1 MLNQIKRWEIISKIK
16 AKSEKEIIETLLK
29 NRGLKTE
36 KEKQEFFDPIS
47 PLKITLKSLGIKE
60 TEVKKA
66 IDRIKKAKKTQERV
80 FVYGD
85 YDADGIT
92 GTATLWE
99 TLNAVGLNV
108 MPHIPDRFSEG
119 YGLNIE
125 TIKRLKEKDKSLG
138 LIITVD
144 HGIVAGKKV
153 EEIKKLGIDLIIT
166 DHHQADKILPK
177 PLALIYTDKIGGS
190 GVAWIFAREICK
202 KIQISNSTRQA
213 SASKFQIEERLQLA
227 AIGTIADQLPLVGPN
242 RSIVKYG
249 LTELNKTKR
258 PGLLALFEE
267 AKIGP
272 APRSLGGVG
281 TYEVGYVI
289 APRINAMGRLKHGL
303 ESLRLLCTTSKQK
316 AIEISKNIGETNTSR
331 QKIVEEVIVHT
342 RGVYKDL
349 DKQSIIVLSDES
361 YHEGVIGLAAAKLVE
376 EFYLPAIV
384 MSVKG
389 DIAKASARS
398 ISGFNI
404 IEAIRELR
412 DLYIE
417 GGGHPMAAGFS
428 ILVANIAEFT
438 KQINSIAKKG
448 LTAEILQRK
457 LKADMELDFS
467 QLNFKLYKKLKEFDP
482 VGTANPG
489 PTFVT
494 KKVEVVSVKKVGK
507 TASHLKLKL
516 KQHDFEFNAIAF
528 GLGLTHFVN
537 QSDVIDVMYQIDE
550 DSWNGGGLIQL
561 RIKDIRV

>member
-1 MLNQIKRWEIISKIK
+1 MKKWEILDQVK
-16 AKSEKEIIETLLK
+16 ASSEKEIVETLLR

-36 KEKQEFFDPIS
+36 KEKQEFFNPIS
-47 PLKITLKSLGIKE
+47 PAKISLESLGIKKS
-60 TEVKKA
+60 EVKKA
-66 IDRIKKAKKTQERV
+66 IDRIKIAKKTGERV

-119 YGLNIE
+119 YGLNID
-125 TIKRLKEKDKSLG
+125 TIVKLKEKDNTLG

-153 EEIKKLGIDLIIT
+153 DEIKKLGIDLIIT
-166 DHHQADKILPK
+166 DHHQVDKVLPN

-190 GVAWIFAREICK
+190 GVAWIFAREIVNAL
-202 KIQISNSTRQA
+202 KIKN
-213 SASKFQIEERLQLA
+213 FNIEERLQLA
-227 AIGTIADQLPLVGPN
+227 AIGTIADQLPLVGAN

-249 LTELNKTKR
+249 LTQLDKTKR
-258 PGLLALFEE
+258 PGLLALFDES
-267 AKIGP
+267 KLKSSDP
-272 APRSLGGVG
+272 FKKVG
-281 TYEVGYVI
+281 TYEVGYII

-303 ESLRLLCTTSKQK
+303 ESLRLLCTTSKEK
-316 AIEISKNIGETNTSR
+316 AFEISKNIGQTNTNR
-331 QKIVEEVIVHT
+331 QKIVEEVIIHA
-342 RGVYKDL
+342 RGVYKNL

-384 MSVKG
+384 LSVKG

-428 ILVANIAEFT
+428 ISVANISEFT
-438 KQINSIAKKG
+438 KQINLIAKKG
-448 LTAEILQRK
+448 LTDEVLQRK
-457 LKADMELDFS
+457 LKADLELDFS
-467 QLNFKLYKKLKEFDP
+467 QLNFKLYESLKLFDP
-482 VGTANPG
+482 VGTGNPG
-489 PTFVT
+489 PSFVT
-494 KKVEVVSVKKVGK
+494 KKVEVTAVKKVGK

-528 GLGLTHFVN
+528 GLGLTHVVN
-537 QSDVIDVMYQIDE
+537 QSDLLDIMYQIDE
-550 DSWNGGGLIQL
+550 DSWNGGGIIQL
-561 RIKDIRV
+561 RIKDIRI

>member
-36 KEKQEFFDPIS
+36 KEKQDFFDPIN
-47 PLKITLKSLGIKE
+47 PLKIPLKSLNIKE
-60 TEVKKA
+60 SEVKKA
-66 IDRIKKAKKTQERV
+66 IERIKKAKKSGERV

-202 KIQISNSTRQA
+202 KIQISNN
-213 SASKFQIEERLQLA
+213 KFQIEERLQLA

-249 LTELNKTKR
+249 LAWLNKTKR
-258 PGLLALFEE
+258 PGLLALFDE
-267 AKIGP
+267 AKLTGVP
-272 APRSLGGVG
+272 PVRSIG
-281 TYEVGYVI
+281 TYEVGFII

-303 ESLRLLCTTSKQK
+303 ESLRLLCTTSRQK
-316 AIEISKNIGETNTSR
+316 ALEISKNIGETNTSR

-457 LKADMELDFS
+457 LKADLELDFS
-467 QLNFKLYKKLKEFDP
+467 HLNFKLYEKLKEFDP

-537 QSDVIDVMYQIDE
+537 QSDVIDIMYQIDE
-550 DSWNGGGLIQL
+550 DSWNGGGIIQL

>member
-1 MLNQIKRWEIISKIK
+1 MKKWEIINKTKVKDEDEIVK
-16 AKSEKEIIETLLK
+16 KLLENRGINTLKEKEI
-29 NRGLKTE
+29 
-36 KEKQEFFDPIS
+36 FFNPVKPMDVS
-47 PLKITLKSLGIKE
+47 LKSLGIKE
-60 TEVKKA
+60 TEVEKA
-66 IDRIKKAKKTQERV
+66 IDRIKIAKKTGERV

-99 TLNAVGLNV
+99 TLNTIGLNV

-125 TIKRLKEKDKSLG
+125 TIKKLKEKDKTLG

-153 EEIKKLGIDLIIT
+153 AEIKKLGIDLIIT
-166 DHHQADKILPK
+166 DHHQMDKALPK
-177 PLALIYTDKIGGS
+177 PLALVYTDKIGGS
-190 GVAWIFAREICK
+190 GVAWIFAREIVK
-202 KIQISNSTRQA
+202 SLKIKNFDIV
-213 SASKFQIEERLQLA
+213 ERLQLA
-227 AIGTIADQLPLVGPN
+227 AIGTIADQLPLVGAN

-249 LTELNKTKR
+249 LVELDKTKR
-258 PGLLALFEE
+258 PGLVALFEE
-267 AKIGP
+267 SKIKSTDP
-272 APRSLGGVG
+272 YKKVG
-281 TYEVGYVI
+281 TYEVGYII
-289 APRINAMGRLKHGL
+289 APRINAMGRLKNGL

-316 AIEISKNIGETNTSR
+316 AVEISKNIGQTNTNR
-331 QKIVEEVIVHT
+331 QKIVEEVIVHA

-384 MSVKG
+384 LSVKG
-389 DIAKASARS
+389 GIAKASARS

-428 ILVANIAEFT
+428 IDVANIPEFT
-438 KQINSIAKKG
+438 KRINSIAKKG
-448 LTAEILQRK
+448 LTKEILQRK
-457 LKADMELDFS
+457 LKADLELDFS
-467 QLNFKLYKKLKEFDP
+467 NLNFRLYEKLKEFDP
-482 VGTANPG
+482 VGTGNPG

-494 KKVEVVSVKKVGK
+494 QKVNVVAVKKVGK

-516 KQHDFEFNAIAF
+516 MQNGFDFGAIAF
-528 GLGLTHFVN
+528 GLGSTHSIN
-537 QSDVIDVMYQIDE
+537 QNDTVDVMYQIDE
-550 DSWNGGGLIQL
+550 DSWNGGGTIQL
-561 RIKDIRV
+561 RVRDIHV

>member
-1 MLNQIKRWEIISKIK
+1 MLNQIRRWEIISKIK

-99 TLNAVGLNV
+99 TLNSVGLNV

-190 GVAWIFAREICK
+190 GVAWMFSREIVK
-202 KIQISNSTRQA
+202 YFKIDNF
-213 SASKFQIEERLQLA
+213 KIEERLQLA
-227 AIGTIADQLPLVGPN
+227 AIGTVADQLPLVGPN
-242 RSIVKYG
+242 RSIVNYG
-249 LTELNKTKR
+249 LAELDKTKR
-258 PGLLALFEE
+258 PGLLALFDE
-267 AKIGP
+267 ANLTGVP
-272 APRSLGGVG
+272 PVRSIG
-281 TYEVGYVI
+281 TYEVGFII

-376 EFYLPAIV
+376 EFYLPAVV

-428 ILVANIAEFT
+428 ILVANIPEFT
-438 KQINSIAKKG
+438 KQINLIAKNG

-457 LKADMELDFS
+457 LKADLELDFS
-467 QLNFKLYKKLKEFDP
+467 QLNFKLYENLRAFDP
-482 VGTANPG
+482 VGIGNPG
-489 PTFVT
+489 PSFVT

-507 TASHLKLKL
+507 TSSHLKLKL

-528 GLGLTHFVN
+528 GLGLTHNVN
-537 QSDVIDVMYQIDE
+537 QSDAIDIMYQIDE

>member
-1 MLNQIKRWEIISKIK
+1 MKKWEIVSKLIT
-16 AKSEKEIIETLLK
+16 KSEKEIVETLLK

-99 TLNAVGLNV
+99 TLNSVGLNV

-190 GVAWIFAREICK
+190 GVAWMFSREIVK
-202 KIQISNSTRQA
+202 YFKIDNF
-213 SASKFQIEERLQLA
+213 KIEERLQLA

-249 LTELNKTKR
+249 LAWLNKTKR
-258 PGLLALFEE
+258 PGLLALFDES
-267 AKIGP
+267 KLKRVDP
-272 APRSLGGVG
+272 YKKVG

-467 QLNFKLYKKLKEFDP
+467 QLNFKLYENLRAFDP
-482 VGTANPG
+482 VGTGNPG
-489 PTFVT
+489 PSFVT

-516 KQHDFEFNAIAF
+516 KQHDFEFDAIAF

-550 DSWNGGGLIQL
+550 DSWNGGGIIQL

>member
-1 MLNQIKRWEIISKIK
+1 MKKWEIVSKLIT
-16 AKSEKEIIETLLK
+16 KSEKEIVETLLK

-108 MPHIPDRFSEG
+108 MPHIPDRFLEG
-119 YGLNIE
+119 YGLNID
-125 TIKRLKEKDKSLG
+125 TITKLKEKDKTLG

-153 EEIKKLGIDLIIT
+153 DEIKKLGIDLIIT

-177 PLALIYTDKIGGS
+177 TLALIYTDKIGGS
-190 GVAWIFAREICK
+190 GVAWMFSREIVK
-202 KIQISNSTRQA
+202 YFKIDNF
-213 SASKFQIEERLQLA
+213 KIEERLQLA

-242 RSIVKYG
+242 RSIVKCG
-249 LTELNKTKR
+249 LAELDKTKR
-258 PGLLALFEE
+258 PGLLALFDES
-267 AKIGP
+267 KLTGVP
-272 APRSLGGVG
+272 PVRSIG
-281 TYEVGYVI
+281 TYEVGFII

-303 ESLRLLCTTSKQK
+303 ESLRLLCTTSRQK
-316 AIEISKNIGETNTSR
+316 ALEISKNIGETNTSR

-428 ILVANIAEFT
+428 ISVANIAEFT

-448 LTAEILQRK
+448 LTAEMLQRK
-457 LKADMELDFS
+457 LKADLELDFS
-467 QLNFKLYKKLKEFDP
+467 QLNFKLYEKLKEFDP

-537 QSDVIDVMYQIDE
+537 QSDVIDIMYQIDE
-550 DSWNGGGLIQL
+550 DSWNGGGIIQL

>member
-1 MLNQIKRWEIISKIK
+1 MKKWEISNKRIVDSVQGIV
-16 AKSEKEIIETLLK
+16 AALLENRNLKSEKEKL
-29 NRGLKTE
+29 
-36 KEKQEFFDPIS
+36 EFFDPIN
-47 PLKITLKSLGIKE
+47 PLKITLKSLNIKE
-60 TEVKKA
+60 SEVKKA
-66 IDRIKKAKKTQERV
+66 IERIKKAKKSGERV

-119 YGLNIE
+119 YGLNVE
-125 TIKRLKEKDKSLG
+125 TIRKLKEKDPTLG

-153 EEIKKLGIDLIIT
+153 DEIKKLGIDLIIT
-166 DHHQADKILPK
+166 DHHQVDKHLPK

-190 GVAWIFAREICK
+190 GVAWIFASEIVNTL
-202 KIQISNSTRQA
+202 KIKNFNIQ
-213 SASKFQIEERLQLA
+213 ERLQLA

-281 TYEVGYVI
+281 TYEVGYII

-303 ESLRLLCTTSKQK
+303 ESLRLLCTTSRQK
-316 AIEISKNIGETNTSR
+316 ALEISKNIGETNTSR
-331 QKIVEEVIVHT
+331 QKVVEEVVAHALRQAQGARMESVIVMAS
-342 RGVYKDL
+342 K
-349 DKQSIIVLSDES
+349 S
-361 YHEGVIGLAAAKLVE
+361 YHEGVIGLAAAKLVS

-389 DIAKASARS
+389 GVAKASARS

-404 IEAIRELR
+404 IEAIRKLR

-428 ILVANIAEFT
+428 ISVANIPEFT
-438 KQINSIAKKG
+438 KQINSIAKKS
-448 LTAEILQRK
+448 LTVEILQRK
-457 LKADMELDFS
+457 LNADLELDFS
-467 QLNFKLYKKLKEFDP
+467 QLNFKLYENLRAFDP
-482 VGTANPG
+482 VGTGNPG

-528 GLGLTHFVN
+528 GLGLTHDIG
-537 QSDVIDVMYQIDE
+537 QSDLIDIMYQIDE
-550 DSWNGGGLIQL
+550 DSWNGGGIIQL

>member
-1 MLNQIKRWEIISKIK
+1 MKKWEIISKRLEDNVQGVVN
-16 AKSEKEIIETLLK
+16 SLLE
-29 NRGLKTE
+29 NRGIKTE
-36 KEKQEFFDPIS
+36 KEKQEFFDPIN
-47 PLKITLKSLGIKE
+47 PLKIPLKSLNINE
-60 TEVKKA
+60 SEVKKA
-66 IDRIKKAKKTQERV
+66 IDRIKKATKSSERV

-99 TLNAVGLNV
+99 TLNAAGLNV
-108 MPHIPDRFSEG
+108 MPHIPDRFTEG

-125 TIKRLKEKDKSLG
+125 TIKKLKEKKPNLG

-153 EEIKKLGIDLIIT
+153 DEIKRLGIDLIIT
-166 DHHQADKILPK
+166 DHHQKDKSLPK
-177 PLALIYTDKIGGS
+177 PVALVYTDKIGGS
-190 GVAWIFAREICK
+190 GVAWIFAREIVNAL
-202 KIQISNSTRQA
+202 KIKN
-213 SASKFQIEERLQLA
+213 FNIEERLQLA

-242 RSIVKYG
+242 RSIVKHG
-249 LTELNKTKR
+249 LVELNKTKR
-258 PGLLALFEE
+258 PGLLALFDES
-267 AKIGP
+267 K
-272 APRSLGGVG
+272 LTG
-281 TYEVGYVI
+281 TIPVRKMGAYEVGYVI

-316 AIEISKNIGETNTSR
+316 ALEISKNIGETNISR
-331 QKIVEEVIVHT
+331 QKVVEEVIVHA

-384 MSVKG
+384 LSVKG

-404 IEAIRELR
+404 IEAIRQLK

-428 ILVANIAEFT
+428 ILVANIPEFT
-438 KQINSIAKKG
+438 KQINKIAKAS
-448 LTAEILQRK
+448 LSEDILQRK
-457 LKADMELDFS
+457 LKADLELDFS
-467 QLNFKLYKKLKEFDP
+467 QLNFKLYENLKEFDP
-482 VGTANPG
+482 IGTGNPG

-494 KKVEVVSVKKVGK
+494 KKVEIVSVKKVGK

-516 KQHDFEFNAIAF
+516 KQHDFEYNAIAF
-528 GLGLTHFVN
+528 GLGQTH
-537 QSDVIDVMYQIDE
+537 DVAQGDKVDIMYQIDE
-550 DSWNGGGLIQL
+550 DSWNGGGIIQL